1 MVSQRTFFWSYH
13 FKKSLLLRCMPWVV
27 DFVLSVLGRF
37 IRRPVSPNL
46 GLNFYSGLFFFSS
59 KAFSLKIFSILCR
72 VANRQ
77 IVDKRIK
84 LNLLLKLSY
93 LNSNFG
99 RTLGYLNPALKNPA
113 MVIWGIIIRF
123 SWNITS

>member
-1 MVSQRTFFWSYH
+1 MVTQRTFFWSYN
-13 FKKSLLLRCMPWVV
+13 FKKSLLLRCKPWVV

-37 IRRPVSPNL
+37 IRRPASPNL
-46 GLNFYSGLFFFSS
+46 GLNFYSSLFFFSS

-72 VANRQ
+72 VADRQ

-113 MVIWGIIIRF
+113 VVIWGIIIRF
-123 SWNITS
+123 SSNITS